1 MNVIVNMDVGAD
13 RDIDVDGDVETATP
27 CDVRRCRGDAWQAYS
42 YGDGLSFRVRTNARA
57 CITFIATPADDA
69 KHYYFAA
76 NL

>member
-13 RDIDVDGDVETATP
+13 IDMDGDVETATP
-27 CDVRRCRGDAWQAYS
+27 CVVVEETRGRPIHTGS
-42 YGDGLSFRVRTNARA
+42 RDGLSFGVRTNARA